1 MFDFFKRFPWFLEA
15 HRYDNPAQLLAEV
28 GDRVIGPIEAEAAK
42 LRS

>member
-15 HRYDNPAQLLAEV
+15 HRYDDPAQLLTEV
-28 GDRVIGPIEAEAAK
+28 GEKVIGPIEAEVVK

>member
-1 MFDFFKRFPWFLEA
+1 MFDFFKKYPWFLET

-28 GDRVIGPIEAEAAK
+28 GDRVIGPIEVEVAK